1 MLCDNLGGGMGWRV
15 GKRFK
20 REGMYVYVQLIHDLP
35 TQHCKA
41 IILQFKKKKKK
52 AYLKKKNLPQYWG
65 CGFDPWSGNAACEPQ
80 LLSAHITT
88 RESAP
93 QQCCTMQL
101 RPDTAK

>member
-1 MLCDNLGGGMGWRV
+1 
-15 GKRFK
+15 
-20 REGMYVYVQLIHDLP
+20 MYVYVQLIHDLP

-80 LLSAHITT
+80 LLSAHTHTRRVLGTESGITDP
-88 RESAP
+88 RP
-93 QQCCTMQL
+93 QV
-101 RPDTAK
+101 KW